1 MPAPSG
7 VENGRDDEH
16 ALEPINAKPR
26 IIALFNGHLTARDTV
41 TRLDGKR
48 DVGTPRGTTRAV
60 CAHRD
65 HSLIARSALRAKR
78 RSAQCSRSLGDRL
91 LGTLHGCMCAESAN
105 DTQRFTVVAPR
116 SNGERLPVLTL
127 LDGPQAGRVI
137 TLSSE
142 PFILGRTSEST
153 LVIDDEALSRQH
165 ARIVTKDGRH
175 FIEDLE
181 STNGTFVSGARVGRS
196 PVPLVDGACI
206 QLGPS
211 TRLRFSLRDTAEIA
225 EQRRIYES
233 TVRDALTGLYNRRHL
248 DERLDAEFAFAHRH
262 TTALAAIF
270 IDVDHFKRINDELG
284 HAGGDAALRALGAFI
299 RRSMRTEDLV
309 ARYGGEEFIVVLRGI
324 PRADVLVVAERI
336 RAGVAAMCFEYA
348 GHERSITVSIG
359 LATLG
364 EGRSYP
370 SVEAL
375 LDAADRALYRAKAR
389 GRDRVEAD

>member
-1 MPAPSG
+1 
-7 VENGRDDEH
+7 
-16 ALEPINAKPR
+16 
-26 IIALFNGHLTARDTV
+26 
-41 TRLDGKR
+41 
-48 DVGTPRGTTRAV
+48 
-60 CAHRD
+60 
-65 HSLIARSALRAKR
+65 
-78 RSAQCSRSLGDRL
+78 
-91 LGTLHGCMCAESAN
+91 MCAESAN
-105 DTQRFTVVAPR
+105 DTQRFIVVAPR

-137 TLSSE
+137 TLTSE

-153 LVIDDEALSRQH
+153 LLIDDEALSRQH
-165 ARIVTKDGRH
+165 ARIVTEGDQH
-175 FIEDLE
+175 FIEDLQ
-181 STNGTFVSGARVGRS
+181 STNGTFVNGARVGRS
-196 PVPLVDGACI
+196 PVALVDGACI

-211 TRLRFSLRDTAEIA
+211 TRLRFSLRDAAEIA

-248 DERLDAEFAFAHRH
+248 DERLDAEFAFAQRH
-262 TTALAAIF
+262 TTALAALF
-270 IDVDHFKRINDELG
+270 IDVDHFKCINDELG
-284 HAGGDAALRALGAFI
+284 HAGGDAALRALGAFF

-309 ARYGGEEFIVVLRGI
+309 ARFGGEEFIVVLRGI
-324 PRADVLVVAERI
+324 PRADVLIVAERI

-359 LATLG
+359 LATFG